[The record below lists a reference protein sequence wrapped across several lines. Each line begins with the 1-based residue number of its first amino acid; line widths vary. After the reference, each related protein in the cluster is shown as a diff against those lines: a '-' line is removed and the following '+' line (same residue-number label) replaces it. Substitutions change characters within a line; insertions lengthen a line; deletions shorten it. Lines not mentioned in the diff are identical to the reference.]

1 LFSRLAKEIVGARQL
16 VRQDGGRLAQIAGR
30 NWSTS
35 YVSSNHEFPALPD
48 GISWYIISA
57 MIDRQTDIRLVRN
70 ALRRSR
76 VVALLGPRQC
86 GKTTL
91 ARQFVAADSVNYFD
105 LEDPGGVARLTEPNT
120 ALRPLKGLVV
130 IDEIQRRPELF
141 PLLRVLADR
150 KPLPA
155 RFLILGSAAPDLLS
169 QSSETLAGRL
179 ETVLLEGFR
188 LGDLGPRAQGR
199 LWLRGGFPL
208 AYTARSEGDSVAW
221 RRQFL
226 QTFLERDIP
235 QLGIQIPAAAL
246 RRFWNMLAHYHA
258 QTWNGAELARALA
271 VSESTVR
278 RYLDLL
284 TGVFMLRQLPPWFE
298 NLSKRQVKAPKVFV
312 RDSGLLHA
320 LLGIANQRDLELHPK
335 VGASWEGYA
344 VEEVL
349 KALQPDE
356 AYYWATHQGA
366 EIDLV
371 LFKHG
376 RRLGVECQRQ
386 DAPTLTPSM
395 RIALND
401 LNLDRLVVV
410 YPGKRRYALSDQVE
424 VIPLV
429 EMVAAVGGAAS
440 LFKKPRR

>member
-1 LFSRLAKEIVGARQL
+1 
-16 VRQDGGRLAQIAGR
+16 
-30 NWSTS
+30 
-35 YVSSNHEFPALPD
+35 
-48 GISWYIISA
+48 
-57 MIDRQTDIRLVRN
+57 MIDRQTDIRLVRT

-91 ARQFVAADSVNYFD
+91 ARQFVPADSINYFD
-105 LEDPGGVARLTEPNT
+105 LEDPQSVARLTEPGT

-141 PLLRVLADR
+141 PQLRVLADR

-155 RFLILGSAAPDLLS
+155 RFLILGSATPDLLS

-208 AYTARSEGDSVAW
+208 AYTAKSEGDSVAW

-235 QLGIQIPAAAL
+235 QLGIQIPAVAL

-258 QTWNGAELARALA
+258 QIWNGAELARALA
-271 VSESTVR
+271 VSESTIR

-312 RDSGLLHA
+312 RDSGLLHV

-349 KALQPDE
+349 KAVHPDE

-376 RRLGVECQRQ
+376 RRIGIECKRM
-386 DAPTLTPSM
+386 DAPILTPSM
-395 RIALND
+395 HIALND
-401 LNLDRLVVV
+401 LKLDRLVVV
-410 YPGKRRYALSDQVE
+410 YPGERHYPLADRVE

-429 EMVAAVGGAAS
+429 ELTNAGGDTAG
-440 LFKKPRR
+440 LFKKRRR